1 MDNYFYTASILSFI
15 FFILKFIEMRFI
27 TKSNKSLKELVID
40 TTYVFFTVIIGLF
53 IIKQFAVA
61 KVNLSGGSTQV
72 FTDNP
77 SF

>member
-53 IIKQFAVA
+53 IIQQFSVA
-61 KVNLSGGSTQV
+61 KVNLSGGSTKV